1 MENNYMQKYKEYIAF
16 LRENRKDLLDNDNWD
31 SLFKVLPLLKLS
43 DEYTLDDYRSKKS
56 TDNILR
62 LYARKVETKR
72 PAETEFEKID
82 FGNFVQRWLKAVL
95 AENED
100 AENTTVKLPERIEP
114 ESVVTLDFTPEA
126 IWEAYLLKTTDYYIG
141 QRWHGGYHEMAIP
154 ANIDEL
160 KKFRPW
166 KEDEKPKYEKFI
178 EETEFDFAPKITI
191 DSDVATIEH
200 IAVFFHNRFS
210 KCCATVHYDRKT
222 RKIDEFKFEST
233 DIFKFSQRFYF

>member
-1 MENNYMQKYKEYIAF
+1 MENNYIQKYKEYIAF

-191 DSDVATIEH
+191 DGDVATIEH

-210 KCCATVHYDRKT
+210 KCCATVHYDRKI

>member
-1 MENNYMQKYKEYIAF
+1 MGNGCIQKYKEYIAF
-16 LRENRKDLLDNDNWD
+16 LRENREDLLKNDNWD
-31 SLFKVLPLLKLS
+31 LLFKVLSLLKLS
-43 DEYTLDDYRSKKS
+43 DDYTLDDYRAKSS

-82 FGNFVQRWLKAVL
+82 FGNFAQRWLKAVL

-100 AENTTVKLPERIEP
+100 AEKTPVKLPERIEP

-141 QRWHGGYHEMAIP
+141 QRWHGGYHKMTIP
-154 ANIDEL
+154 ADIEEL
-160 KKFRPW
+160 KKFKPW
-166 KEDEKPKYEKFI
+166 KEDEIPKYEKFI
-178 EETEFDFAPKITI
+178 QETEFDFTPKII
-191 DSDVATIEH
+191 INGDVATIEH

-210 KCCATVHYDRKT
+210 KCCATIHYN
-222 RKIDEFKFEST
+222 RKIRKIEEFKFESV
-233 DIFKFSQRFYF
+233 DIFKFSKHFCF